1 MINKPSFSI
10 YNASAGSGKT
20 YTLVKEYLKI
30 ILSARNNDA
39 YRNILAITFTNK
51 AVHEMKSRIVE
62 SLTDFCSDE
71 PSDKTIALIN
81 TIASEIDMK
90 PDAIKSK
97 SRQIIK
103 HLIHNYAAFDISTID
118 KFTHRVIRTFAR
130 DLNLPPTFEVSLDT
144 DNLLTEAV
152 DALIARAGTD
162 DVLTKLLV
170 DFTMEKTD
178 DDKSWDIS
186 KEIQQTGKLA
196 LNENNRNEIVHFK
209 DKDIQAFVTLKKQIR
224 EVCKDLDEDCRSL
237 ADEALIVIDS
247 NGIDHS
253 SFYSNYIPKHFLNIK
268 AGILS
273 KNPAKLKY
281 LEAEE
286 GKRYSA
292 KTPSSHK
299 AAIDNI
305 ADELIL
311 KLTTI
316 NSLAEKH
323 LLYSAFLKN
332 ITPLS
337 LLSTVTHELA
347 NIQEEQNIL
356 SIAEFNSIINRELQ
370 NQPAPFIY
378 ERLGEKYRH
387 FFIDEFQDTSEM
399 QWQNLIPL
407 IHNSL
412 SGMDD
417 SGVKGSLMIVGDPKQ
432 SIYRWRGG
440 KAEQFIGLSKDQ
452 NPFENNEKQNFNL
465 ETNWRS
471 YSNVINFNNEFFA
484 EIATEFNHVDY
495 SDLYANHSFQKHN
508 SKTGGY
514 VNVRFI
520 SKDDINDEVSQIDL
534 HLEETLSIIE
544 GLLKKGFEYNDIAI
558 LVRKRNQGV
567 AIANHLTEHNIPL
580 LSSETLMIKNASDVQ
595 FIINLLHYINNNND
609 QISRAKFLQ
618 YLAST
623 INSDLE
629 IHNFIATGLAFAD
642 ETQLEDWLKSF
653 YSDDFSFKFNDI
665 RKKSLYETVEII
677 NTQFLNG
684 STNAYVQY
692 FLDIVLERDVKNQA
706 GISDFL
712 TFWEDN
718 SDKFSIP
725 SPENS
730 NAVKIMTIHKSKGLE
745 FPVVIFPFAE
755 EDYSR
760 GPSEKMWLDG
770 NDEIGLPRL
779 LVDKNSAVESY
790 GDLHGEVYLQ
800 KKQEDLLDNINVLY
814 VAMTR
819 AEEQLF
825 VISGM
830 NINSKG
836 TLPSNMSSLYIKY
849 LTSKNLFDENV
860 FEYEFGSNEKMSS
873 AKKAVSAPT
882 AIERV
887 TKVWD
892 SKNIKIAQRESLMW
906 GTVQEKAIDY
916 GNLVHEI
923 MSLINYSD
931 DVQIAVDQSLESGI
945 LRLDQVDEITKTI
958 QQIINHPELQEF
970 FDKSNKVLN
979 ERSIIPKIGTTLKP
993 DRVLIKDGGEAI
1005 LLDYKTGSLK
1015 PSHVAQVD
1023 SYAEAIEGIG
1033 YKVSKKALV
1042 YIGSEVKVVNL

>member
-1 MINKPSFSI
+1 M
-10 YNASAGSGKT
+10 
-20 YTLVKEYLKI
+20 
-30 ILSARNNDA
+30 
-39 YRNILAITFTNK
+39 
-51 AVHEMKSRIVE
+51 
-62 SLTDFCSDE
+62 
-71 PSDKTIALIN
+71 
-81 TIASEIDMK
+81 
-90 PDAIKSK
+90 
-97 SRQIIK
+97 
-103 HLIHNYAAFDISTID
+103 
-118 KFTHRVIRTFAR
+118 
-130 DLNLPPTFEVSLDT
+130 FE
-144 DNLLTEAV
+144 
-152 DALIARAGTD
+152 
-162 DVLTKLLV
+162 
-170 DFTMEKTD
+170 
-178 DDKSWDIS
+178 
-186 KEIQQTGKLA
+186 
-196 LNENNRNEIVHFK
+196 
-209 DKDIQAFVTLKKQIR
+209 
-224 EVCKDLDEDCRSL
+224 
-237 ADEALIVIDS
+237 
-247 NGIDHS
+247 
-253 SFYSNYIPKHFLNIK
+253 
-268 AGILS
+268 
-273 KNPAKLKY
+273 
-281 LEAEE
+281 
-286 GKRYSA
+286 
-292 KTPSSHK
+292 
-299 AAIDNI
+299 
-305 ADELIL
+305 
-311 KLTTI
+311 
-316 NSLAEKH
+316 
-323 LLYSAFLKN
+323 
-332 ITPLS
+332 
-337 LLSTVTHELA
+337 
-347 NIQEEQNIL
+347 
-356 SIAEFNSIINRELQ
+356 
-370 NQPAPFIY
+370 
-378 ERLGEKYRH
+378 
-387 FFIDEFQDTSEM
+387 
-399 QWQNLIPL
+399 
-407 IHNSL
+407 
-412 SGMDD
+412 
-417 SGVKGSLMIVGDPKQ
+417 
-432 SIYRWRGG
+432 
-440 KAEQFIGLSKDQ
+440 
-452 NPFENNEKQNFNL
+452 
-465 ETNWRS
+465 
-471 YSNVINFNNEFFA
+471 
-484 EIATEFNHVDY
+484 
-495 SDLYANHSFQKHN
+495 
-508 SKTGGY
+508 
-514 VNVRFI
+514 
-520 SKDDINDEVSQIDL
+520 
-534 HLEETLSIIE
+534 
-544 GLLKKGFEYNDIAI
+544 
-558 LVRKRNQGV
+558 
-567 AIANHLTEHNIPL
+567 
-580 LSSETLMIKNASDVQ
+580 
-595 FIINLLHYINNNND
+595 
-609 QISRAKFLQ
+609 
-618 YLAST
+618 
-623 INSDLE
+623 
-629 IHNFIATGLAFAD
+629 
-642 ETQLEDWLKSF
+642 
-653 YSDDFSFKFNDI
+653 DDF
-665 RKKSLYETVEII
+665 
-677 NTQFLNG
+677 
-684 STNAYVQY
+684 VQY
-692 FLDIVLERDVKNQA
+692 FLDIVLERDVKKQA

-712 TFWEDN
+712 NFWEDN